1 MTFASR
7 LSAFLL
13 AGLLLPAGAFAH
25 SHPAKTAARH
35 PLAKGP
41 IADRIQ
47 AILAEPALSHALFGI
62 SVVSLDGSQI
72 YALNE
77 SRLMTPASTTK
88 LVTTAAAY
96 ALLPVDKLTWTT
108 RVVADGPIDNQ
119 GVLHGNLILLGAG
132 DPTMDAHSYPYR
144 APHAAPS
151 STSEEAESPRSAMD
165 LLNELAAQVVQ
176 AGVRSVEGSVIGDD
190 SFFLNEPYGVGWAWD
205 DLQWGYGAP
214 VSALTFNDNVTGL
227 SVAAD
232 PRNAGAPLDEWLPEV
247 GYYTLE
253 NNMTVASKGEAAHPG
268 LDRRPGSTMVR
279 AFGTIPADGFH
290 ANLAVDDPAQ
300 FTAAV
305 FHDLLLKRRVTMT
318 GEPAARHRF
327 SNDTESFSEEREQPL
342 QLAPAGS
349 DTAEIETIAAP
360 LEGRKVL
367 ATHVSVPV
375 AQDVTLTNKISQN
388 LHAEL
393 LLRLLGKTFGTD
405 GSFAQGTRVV
415 RQFLAGAGI
424 EDGDFFFY
432 DGSGMSVD
440 DRMSPRAFARLL
452 VYASGQPWGAA
463 WRATLPIAGVD
474 GTLAGRFETS
484 PLKGRMWAKTGT
496 HVEANSLA
504 GYLTTASGKT
514 LAFAVMVN
522 GHRPGSRVELQAI
535 DRIVD
540 VIAATQ

>member
-1 MTFASR
+1 MTIESR
-7 LSAFLL
+7 LSALLL
-13 AGLLLPAGAFAH
+13 AGLLLPASALAH
-25 SHPAKTAARH
+25 SHPAKSATHRTAAKAAS
-35 PLAKGP
+35 AKGP
-41 IADRIQ
+41 IADRIE
-47 AILAEPALSHALFGI
+47 AILAEPALSHAQFGI
-62 SVVSLDGSQI
+62 SVVALDGSQI

-77 SRLMTPASTTK
+77 SRLMTPASSTK
-88 LVTTAAAY
+88 LVTTAAVY

-132 DPTMDAHSYPYR
+132 DPTIDAHSYPYR
-144 APHAAPS
+144 SPHADAPS
-151 STSEEAESPRSAMD
+151 TPDEAESPRNAMD
-165 LLNELAAQVVQ
+165 LLNELAGQVVQ
-176 AGVRSVEGSVIGDD
+176 AGVRSVDGSVIGDD

-227 SVAAD
+227 TVAPD
-232 PRNAGAPLDEWLPEV
+232 PRDAGAPVDEWLPEV

-253 NNMTVASKGEAAHPG
+253 NNMTVAAKGEAAHPG

-279 AFGTIPADGFH
+279 AFGTISPAGFH
-290 ANLAVDDPAQ
+290 ANLAVEDPAQ

-305 FHDLLLKRRVTMT
+305 FHDLLLKRRVTVT
-318 GEPAARHRF
+318 GEPASRHKF
-327 SNDTESFSEEREQPL
+327 SNDTESFTEEREQPL
-342 QLAPAGS
+342 HLAPV
-349 DTAEIETIAAP
+349 EMETVAAP

-393 LLRLLGKTFGTD
+393 LLRLLGKSC
-405 GSFAQGTRVV
+405 GSEGGFAQGARVV
-415 RQFLAGAGI
+415 RQFLADAGI
-424 EDGDFFFY
+424 EDSDFFFY

-440 DRMSPRAFARLL
+440 DRMAPRAFTRLL

-463 WRATLPIAGVD
+463 WRDTLPIAGVD
-474 GTLAGRFETS
+474 GTLAGRFESS

-496 HVEANSLA
+496 HVEANSLV
-504 GYLTTASGKT
+504 GYLTASSGKT
-514 LAFAVMVN
+514 LAFSVMVN

-540 VIAATQ
+540 AIAATQ

>member
-1 MTFASR
+1 MTIASR
-7 LSAFLL
+7 LSALLL
-13 AGLLLPAGAFAH
+13 AGLLLPACAFAH
-25 SHPAKTAARH
+25 SHPVKAVPHRTA
-35 PLAKGP
+35 AKGP

-47 AILAEPALSHALFGI
+47 AILAEPALSHAQFGI
-62 SVVSLDGSQI
+62 SVVALDGSQI

-77 SRLMTPASTTK
+77 SRLMTPASSIK

-132 DPTMDAHSYPYR
+132 DPTMDGHMYPYR
-144 APHAAPS
+144 SPHAVAPE
-151 STSEEAESPRSAMD
+151 TPDEAESPRNAMD
-165 LLNELAAQVVQ
+165 LLNELAAQVLQ
-176 AGVRSVEGSVIGDD
+176 AGVRSVDGSVIGDD
-190 SFFLNEPYGVGWAWD
+190 TFFLDEPYGVGWAWD

-227 SVAAD
+227 TVAPD
-232 PRNAGAPLDEWLPEV
+232 TRDAGAPVDEWLPEV

-253 NNMTVASKGEAAHPG
+253 NNMTVAAKGEAAHPG
-268 LDRRPGSTMVR
+268 LDRHPGSTMVR
-279 AFGTIPADGFH
+279 AFGTIPAAGFH
-290 ANLAVDDPAQ
+290 ATLTVEDPAQ

-305 FHDLLLKRRVTMT
+305 FHDLLLKRRVTVT
-318 GEPAARHRF
+318 GEPASRHKF
-327 SNDTESFSEEREQPL
+327 SVDTESFAEEREQPL
-342 QLAPAGS
+342 QLVPA
-349 DTAEIETIAAP
+349 EVETIAAP
-360 LEGRKVL
+360 VEGRKVL
-367 ATHVSVPV
+367 AAHVSVPL
-375 AQDVTLTNKISQN
+375 AQDITLTNKISQN

-393 LLRLLGKTFGTD
+393 LLRLLGKTYGEE
-405 GSFAQGTRVV
+405 GSFAQGARVV

-424 EDGDFFFY
+424 EDSDFFLY

-440 DRMSPRAFARLL
+440 DRMTPRAFTKLL
-452 VYASGQPWGAA
+452 VYASGQPWGTA
-463 WRATLPIAGVD
+463 WRDTLPIAGMD

-496 HVEANSLA
+496 HVETNSLA
-504 GYLTTASGKT
+504 GYLTSASGKT

-522 GHRPGSRVELQAI
+522 GHRPGSRVELQAL